1 LQGSRGE
8 QRKLPVIVVGGPP
21 GSGKSTVAKLIAS
34 KYGLR
39 YVSMG
44 SIFREIAKRMGVSLE
59 ELSLIAERDP
69 SIDRMIDSRAV
80 EEAKKGCVVIDGHI
94 SAWIL
99 KDIADV
105 KIATWASRP
114 VRISR
119 IAQRDGRDVSAVE
132 RETTIREESEKRR
145 FKTIYGIDVDDL
157 SVFDIVVNTERFTP
171 EEVLAVVSK
180 VIELKLGDRISDCK
194 TAVNA

>member
-1 LQGSRGE
+1 LQGSRE
-8 QRKLPVIVVGGPP
+8 QRKPPVIVVGGPP

-80 EEAKKGCVVIDGHI
+80 EEAKNGCVVIDGHI

-105 KIATWASRP
+105 KIATWAPHP

-145 FKTIYGIDVDDL
+145 FKAIYGIDVDDL
-157 SVFDIVVNTERFTP
+157 SVFDIVVNTARFTP
-171 EEVLAVVSK
+171 EEILVIVSK
-180 VIELKLGDRISDCK
+180 VIEIKLGDSISECK
-194 TAVNA
+194 AREP